1 MAVRVAADARIT
13 GKDGDDAE
21 RHEDVYLPGARP
33 GDEDEGPYDFVYPR
47 VGRLIRIQR
56 KVKGMPVMQAAA
68 EELDGILNWVAAGFG
83 PDAWEHIQERLD
95 DVETEDAPGD
105 LLDEE
110 HLVKLYYLL
119 NEVKTGRP
127 TTSSN
132 GASRQP
138 WRKDQ
143 TAAPSPP
150 GSVSES

>member
-13 GKDGDDAE
+13 NKDGEDAE

-56 KVKGMPVMQAAA
+56 KIKGMPQAQAAA
-68 EELDGILNWVAAGFG
+68 EELDGMLDWIAAGFG
-83 PDAWEHIQERLD
+83 PEAWAHIEERLD
-95 DVETEDAPGD
+95 DLGTEDEPGD

-110 HLVKLYYLL
+110 HLVKLYFLL
-119 NEVKTGRP
+119 NERKTGRP

-138 WRKDQ
+138 WRKDR
-143 TAAPSPP
+143 TAAPSQQA
-150 GSVSES
+150 SDSES